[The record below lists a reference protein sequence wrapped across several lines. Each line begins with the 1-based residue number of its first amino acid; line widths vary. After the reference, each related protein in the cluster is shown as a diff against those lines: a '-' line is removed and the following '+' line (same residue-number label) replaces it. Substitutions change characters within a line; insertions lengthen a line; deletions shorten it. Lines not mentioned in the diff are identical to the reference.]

1 MKKLRILTPVIAIVF
16 ALMACAQK
24 PTFPSLNNQN
34 GITTVYISKAM
45 LAMAGKSNILNGVPV
60 KDIDKLES
68 VEVITAENQS
78 VSQKIQDAMSEY
90 TRNNPDLEILLQVN
104 EKDNIV
110 KIYGKPIAGSSNFSV
125 MIIHVSESN
134 ENVLV
139 VMKGVISPSTM
150 ENLNI

>member
-60 KDIDKLES
+60 KDIDRLES

-104 EKDNIV
+104 EKDNNV